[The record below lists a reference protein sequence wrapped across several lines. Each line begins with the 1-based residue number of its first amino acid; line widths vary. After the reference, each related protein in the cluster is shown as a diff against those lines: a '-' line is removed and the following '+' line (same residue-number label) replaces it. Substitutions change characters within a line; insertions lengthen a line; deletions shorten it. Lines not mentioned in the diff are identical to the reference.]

1 MKPEIDQRDDN
12 GTVTGTSRA
21 PPYVRSVVRS
31 ALRNL
36 ADLAMPPV
44 CMSCHEPIGDHDAI
58 CPACWQQIDFIG
70 EPLCDRLGLPMP
82 FDTGGTMISAAAASR
97 NPAFRKARAAA
108 RYDGAM
114 RKLIGDFK
122 FRDHQDARRLFGRW
136 LTTAGRDLITDT
148 DIIVPVPL
156 HRWRL
161 LSRRFNQSAMLARE
175 LARITELPFTA
186 TALIRS
192 RRTKR
197 QVGLSTSQ
205 RKSNVKGAF
214 SVPSGKRSRIAGARV
229 LLIDDVITTGAT
241 IEACSQALLKAGA
254 AHVDVLALAMV
265 TDTATVTT

>member
-1 MKPEIDQRDDN
+1 METDFDHRKDD
-12 GTVTGTSRA
+12 GAATGNSRA
-21 PPYVRSVVRS
+21 APFVRSVVSS
-31 ALRNL
+31 AIRNL
-36 ADLAMPPV
+36 ANLAMPPV
-44 CMSCHEPIGDHDAI
+44 CMSCHEPLGDHDAI
-58 CPACWQQIDFIG
+58 CPSCWQRIDFIG

-97 NPAFRKARAAA
+97 NPAYRKARAAA

-136 LTTAGRDLITDT
+136 LTTAGRELIADA

-175 LARITELPFTA
+175 LARITELPFA
-186 TALIRS
+186 PTALIRS
-192 RRTKR
+192 RRTRR

-205 RKSNVKGAF
+205 RKSNVQGAF
-214 SVPSGKRSRIAGARV
+214 SVPSRKRSCIAGAHV

-241 IEACSQALLKAGA
+241 VEACTQALLKAEA
-254 AHVDVLALAMV
+254 VHVDVLALAMV
-265 TDTATVTT
+265 TDTAAVTT